1 MQFDRWQSLPA
12 MLFDVAS
19 GHAAQPFL
27 VAKRNKVWEPIDY
40 ATAVARIRALAAA
53 LVAQGIRPGDRVALV
68 SENRPEWI
76 IADFAIMVAGAITV
90 PAYTTN
96 TVADHVHLLSNSGAR
111 AAIVSTPALMQ
122 RVTAAAAQLPDIAF
136 LVAMAPEAG
145 RQSPVPVLAW
155 DELLAAGAALPD
167 AADARI
173 AAIGRDDVCCLI
185 YTSGTGGVP
194 KGVMLSH
201 ANLMANAEG
210 AYRALL
216 TLGVDRE
223 VFLSFLP
230 MSHAYEHTAGT
241 MFPISVAAQIWFA
254 QAADTLA
261 ADMLDAK
268 PTLMTAVPRLYETLY
283 ERIRRGVER
292 QSPTKQK
299 LFALA
304 LALGRK
310 KALEPRSLTLWER
323 VQDLVVDRLVR
334 DKMRA
339 RFGGRLKALVSGGA
353 PLNPDV
359 GLFFTALGL
368 RLLQG
373 YGQTEA
379 SPVITVNTP
388 LAPRLHT
395 VGPPLHGV
403 EVRIAADG
411 EILVRGPNVMKGYWQ
426 DPEATARAVV
436 DGWLH
441 TGDVGH
447 FDPDGYLIITDRKK
461 DFIKNA
467 GGDMIAPQRIEGLLT
482 LEPLIAQAIV
492 HGDRRPYLVALLVPD
507 EERAKEWAAAHGK
520 SQDLHQLVD
529 DEAFR
534 KAVGEAVARANA
546 GSPSSERVRRWA
558 LVAEPFS
565 VPNGLLTPTF
575 KIRRHRIRE
584 VYGTTLQQLY
594 D

>member
-1 MQFDRWQSLPA
+1 MQFDRWPSLPA
-12 MLFDVAS
+12 MLFEVAS
-19 GHAAQPFL
+19 RHGADPFL
-27 VAKRNKVWEPIDY
+27 VARRDKVWQPVDY
-40 ATAVARIRALAAA
+40 ATAVSRVRALARA
-53 LVAQGIRPGDRVALV
+53 LVAQGIRPGDRVVLV
-68 SENRPEWI
+68 SENRPEWV
-76 IADFAIMVAGAITV
+76 IADFAIMTAGAITV

-96 TVADHVHLLSNSGAR
+96 TVADHVHILSNSGAR
-111 AAIVSTPALMQ
+111 AAIVSTPALME
-122 RVTAAAAQLPDIAF
+122 RVTAAAGQVPDLGF
-136 LVAMAPEAG
+136 LVAMAADP
-145 RQSPVPVLAW
+145 RHQSPVPVLAW
-155 DELLAAGAALPD
+155 DDLMAQGAALPD
-167 AADARI
+167 DTDERVARLS
-173 AAIGRDDVCCLI
+173 RDDVCCII

-194 KGVMLSH
+194 KGVMLTH
-201 ANLMANAEG
+201 GNLLANAKS
-210 AYRALL
+210 AFHLL
-216 TLGVDRE
+216 EYLGVGRE
-223 VFLSFLP
+223 IFLSFLP
-230 MSHAYEHTAGT
+230 MSHSYEHTAGT
-241 MFPISVAAQIWFA
+241 MFPIALGAQIWFA

-261 ADMLDAK
+261 SDMLAVR

-283 ERIRRGVER
+283 ERIRRGIER
-292 QSPTKQK
+292 EKPFKRR

-304 LALGRK
+304 LELGRK
-310 KALEPRSLTLWER
+310 KALAPGSLTLWEKI
-323 VQDLVVDRLVR
+323 QDRVVDRLVR
-334 DKMRA
+334 DKVRA

-379 SPVITVNTP
+379 APVIAVNTP
-388 LAPRLHT
+388 TAPRMHT
-395 VGPPLHGV
+395 VGPAVDGV
-403 EVRIAADG
+403 EVRIAEDG

-447 FDPDGYLIITDRKK
+447 LEADGYLVITDRKK

-492 HGDRRPYLVALLVPD
+492 HGDRRPYLVALLVPS
-507 EERAKEWAAAHGK
+507 EERAGEWAAEHGK
-520 SQDLHQLVD
+520 SKDIRTLVD

-534 KAVGEAVARANA
+534 KAVGEAVARVNA
-546 GSPSSERVRRWA
+546 GLPAIERVRRWT

-584 VYGTTLQQLY
+584 VYGTTLQQMY
-594 D
+594 E